1 MPLLLMAVSILV
13 VFEHFLKSVNCLK
26 SLVGKEL
33 LNLSNVTCGNFD
45 MLVNIHDNLY
55 IYLYAAFPIK
65 NLDTSYKC
73 LLITFLYII
82 FKRKKKS
89 LSRLLVP
96 LLSFLHF
103 PFFLY
108 FIFLLSVCLSSHS
121 LPFSLPCPSSSHS
134 TITLA
139 LPPLSFCSCS
149 PSLSCSSPSL
159 SLFFL
164 LSLILSIPSLVLFP
178 SLSLYFH
185 TLSLCFFSSFSMLIF

>member
-1 MPLLLMAVSILV
+1 M
-13 VFEHFLKSVNCLK
+13 
-26 SLVGKEL
+26 
-33 LNLSNVTCGNFD
+33 NLSNVTCGNFD

-82 FKRKKKS
+82 FKRKKNLFLIY
-89 LSRLLVP
+89 LS
-96 LLSFLHF
+96 
-103 PFFLY
+103 PFFLS
-108 FIFLLSVCLSSHS
+108 FTS
-121 LPFSLPCPSSSHS
+121 PSSSISSFFSQFVFPLTLSLSLFPALPHHILS

-139 LPPLSFCSCS
+139 LPPLSFCYCS